1 MPLYHLLA
9 QPLPKLTPD
18 GKRVWVCICGQ
29 KVALP
34 NVQPASQV
42 IQTSN
47 NRVEVM
53 ECPACYNATDEKEEE
68 AAPVSETDG
77 ELKPTFDQDI
87 GEATDDQEAPDET
100 TGDGEVLK
108 EEKVDFPDT

>member
-53 ECPACYNATDEKEEE
+53 ECPACYAGTEEKGEE
-68 AAPVSETDG
+68 APPMTEQGDI
-77 ELKPTFDQDI
+77 KPTFDKDL
-87 GEATDDQEAPDET
+87 GDATDDQSAPDET
-100 TGDGEVLK
+100 GEDGEVLE
-108 EEKVDFPDT
+108 EEKVDFPDAR

>member
-1 MPLYHLLA
+1 MPLYHLLG
-9 QPLPKLTPD
+9 QPLNIDPNT
-18 GKRVWVCICGQ
+18 GKRIWVCLCGQ
-29 KVALP
+29 KVSLP
-34 NVQPASQV
+34 NVQPANQAIS
-42 IQTSN
+42 ISN